1 MNNLNLKLILTKT
14 GFLRKASFFVEQK
27 YMEVI
32 MKEENALVFARFNK
46 LFNNLFSEKSEAFE
60 EILELKSQ
68 ISKLEKS
75 ITLYRKD
82 IAILNDRIK
91 KQEFLGKSKE
101 IQKESVKIV
110 SNKAKRSADN
120 LEIKKTIT
128 ELIQEIDACIALLNE
143 E

>member
-1 MNNLNLKLILTKT
+1 MIKN
-14 GFLRKASFFVEQK
+14 VEQK

-91 KQEFLGKSKE
+91 KQEILGKSKE

-110 SNKAKRSADN
+110 ANKAKRSADN

>member
-1 MNNLNLKLILTKT
+1 MIKNI
-14 GFLRKASFFVEQK
+14 EQK

-32 MKEENALVFARFNK
+32 MKEENALACARFNK
-46 LFNNLFSEKSEAFE
+46 LLNNLFSEKSEAFE
-60 EILELKSQ
+60 EILSLKSQ
-68 ISKLEKS
+68 VNILEKS
-75 ITLYRKD
+75 ISDYKKE
-82 IAILNDRIK
+82 IAILNIRLK

-110 SNKAKRSADN
+110 ANKVKKSADN

>member
-1 MNNLNLKLILTKT
+1 MIKNI
-14 GFLRKASFFVEQK
+14 EQK

-32 MKEENALVFARFNK
+32 MKEENALAFARFNK
-46 LFNNLFSEKSEAFE
+46 LLNNLFSEKSEALE
-60 EILELKSQ
+60 EILALKWQ
-68 ISKLEKS
+68 VKILEKS
-75 ITLYRKD
+75 VSEYRKD
-82 IAILNDRIK
+82 IAILNDRLK

-110 SNKAKRSADN
+110 GNKVKKSADN

-128 ELIQEIDACIALLNE
+128 ELIQEIDACIAFLNE

>member
-1 MNNLNLKLILTKT
+1 MSKT
-14 GFLRKASFFVEQK
+14 VEQK

-46 LFNNLFSEKSEAFE
+46 LFNNLFSEKSEAQE
-60 EILELKSQ
+60 QILVLKSQ
-68 ISKLEKS
+68 VNILEKS
-75 ITLYRKD
+75 ISAHIKE
-82 IAILNDRIK
+82 IAILNERLK
-91 KQEFLGKSKE
+91 KQEFLEKSKE

-110 SNKAKRSADN
+110 ANKVKKSTDKV
-120 LEIKKTIT
+120 EIKKTIT

>member
-1 MNNLNLKLILTKT
+1 MIKNI
-14 GFLRKASFFVEQK
+14 EQK

-32 MKEENALVFARFNK
+32 MKEENALAFARFNK
-46 LFNNLFSEKSEAFE
+46 LLNNLFSEKSEAFE
-60 EILELKSQ
+60 EIWALKSQ
-68 ISKLEKS
+68 VNILEKS
-75 ITLYRKD
+75 IAEYKKD
-82 IAILNDRIK
+82 IVILNERLK
-91 KQEFLGKSKE
+91 KQEFLEKSKE

-110 SNKAKRSADN
+110 ANKVKKSADN

>member
-1 MNNLNLKLILTKT
+1 MSKT
-14 GFLRKASFFVEQK
+14 VEQK

-46 LFNNLFSEKSEAFE
+46 LVNNLFSEKAEAQE
-60 EILELKSQ
+60 EILALKSQ
-68 ISKLEKS
+68 IKKLENRISEHK
-75 ITLYRKD
+75 KE
-82 IAILNDRIK
+82 IAILNEKLK
-91 KQEFLGKSKE
+91 KQDFLEKSKE

-110 SNKAKRSADN
+110 ANKAKKSTDSV
-120 LEIKKTIT
+120 EIKKTIT

>member
-1 MNNLNLKLILTKT
+1 MIKNI
-14 GFLRKASFFVEQK
+14 EQI

-32 MKEENALVFARFNK
+32 MKEENALAFARFNK
-46 LFNNLFSEKSEAFE
+46 LLNNLFSEKSEALE
-60 EILELKSQ
+60 EILALKWQ
-68 ISKLEKS
+68 VNILEKS
-75 ITLYRKD
+75 ISEYRKD
-82 IAILNDRIK
+82 IAILNDRLK

-110 SNKAKRSADN
+110 ANKVKKSADN

>member
-1 MNNLNLKLILTKT
+1 MIKNI
-14 GFLRKASFFVEQK
+14 EQK

-32 MKEENALVFARFNK
+32 MKEENALAFARFNK
-46 LFNNLFSEKSEAFE
+46 LLNNLFSEKSEALE
-60 EILELKSQ
+60 EILALKWQ
-68 ISKLEKS
+68 VNILEKS
-75 ITLYRKD
+75 ISEYRKD
-82 IAILNDRIK
+82 IAILNDRLK

-110 SNKAKRSADN
+110 ANKVKKSADN

>member
-1 MNNLNLKLILTKT
+1 MIKNI
-14 GFLRKASFFVEQK
+14 EQK

-32 MKEENALVFARFNK
+32 MKEENALAFARFNK
-46 LFNNLFSEKSEAFE
+46 LLNNLFSEKSEALE
-60 EILELKSQ
+60 EILALKWQ
-68 ISKLEKS
+68 VNILEKS
-75 ITLYRKD
+75 ISEYRKD
-82 IAILNDRIK
+82 IAILNDRLK

-110 SNKAKRSADN
+110 VNKVKKSADN

-128 ELIQEIDACIALLNE
+128 ELIQEIDGCIALLNE

>member
-1 MNNLNLKLILTKT
+1 MIKNI
-14 GFLRKASFFVEQK
+14 EQK

-32 MKEENALVFARFNK
+32 MKEENALAFARFNK
-46 LFNNLFSEKSEAFE
+46 LLNNLFSEKSEAFE
-60 EILELKSQ
+60 EILALKSQ
-68 ISKLEKS
+68 VNILEKS
-75 ITLYRKD
+75 ISDYKKE
-82 IAILNDRIK
+82 IAILNIRLK

-110 SNKAKRSADN
+110 ANKVKKSADN

>member
-1 MNNLNLKLILTKT
+1 MSKT
-14 GFLRKASFFVEQK
+14 VEQK

-46 LFNNLFSEKSEAFE
+46 LVNNLFSEKSEAQE
-60 EILELKSQ
+60 EILASKSQ
-68 ISKLEKS
+68 ISLLEKS
-75 ITLYRKD
+75 IAEHKKE
-82 IAILNDRIK
+82 IAILNERLK
-91 KQEFLGKSKE
+91 KQEFLEKSKE

-110 SNKAKRSADN
+110 ANKAKKSADN
-120 LEIKKTIT
+120 VEIKKTIT

>member
-1 MNNLNLKLILTKT
+1 MIKN
-14 GFLRKASFFVEQK
+14 VEQK

-75 ITLYRKD
+75 ITSYRKD
-82 IAILNDRIK
+82 IAILNDRLK

-110 SNKAKRSADN
+110 VNKVKKSADN

>member
-1 MNNLNLKLILTKT
+1 MIKNI
-14 GFLRKASFFVEQK
+14 EQK

-32 MKEENALVFARFNK
+32 MKEENALAFARFNK
-46 LFNNLFSEKSEAFE
+46 LLNNLFSEKSEALE
-60 EILELKSQ
+60 EILALKWQ
-68 ISKLEKS
+68 VKILEKS
-75 ITLYRKD
+75 VSEYRKD
-82 IAILNDRIK
+82 IAILNDRLK

-110 SNKAKRSADN
+110 VNKVKKSADN

-128 ELIQEIDACIALLNE
+128 ELIQEIDACIAFLNE

>member
-1 MNNLNLKLILTKT
+1 MIKN
-14 GFLRKASFFVEQK
+14 VEQK

-110 SNKAKRSADN
+110 VNKAKRSADN

>member
-1 MNNLNLKLILTKT
+1 
-14 GFLRKASFFVEQK
+14 
-27 YMEVI
+27 
-32 MKEENALVFARFNK
+32 
-46 LFNNLFSEKSEAFE
+46 
-60 EILELKSQ
+60 
-68 ISKLEKS
+68 LEKS
-75 ITLYRKD
+75 ISEYRKD
-82 IAILNDRIK
+82 IAILNDRLK

-110 SNKAKRSADN
+110 ANKVKKSADN

>member
-1 MNNLNLKLILTKT
+1 MIKNI
-14 GFLRKASFFVEQK
+14 EQK

-32 MKEENALVFARFNK
+32 MKEENALAFARFNK
-46 LFNNLFSEKSEAFE
+46 LLNNLFSEKSEAFE
-60 EILELKSQ
+60 EILALKSEVNL
-68 ISKLEKS
+68 LEKS
-75 ITLYRKD
+75 IAEYKKD
-82 IAILNDRIK
+82 IAILNERLK
-91 KQEFLGKSKE
+91 KQEILGKSKE

-110 SNKAKRSADN
+110 SNKVKKSADN

>member
-1 MNNLNLKLILTKT
+1 MT
-14 GFLRKASFFVEQK
+14 VEQK

-32 MKEENALVFARFNK
+32 VKDENALAFARFNK
-46 LFNNLFSEKSEAFE
+46 LLNNLFSEKSEALE
-60 EILELKSQ
+60 EILALKWQ
-68 ISKLEKS
+68 VNILEKS
-75 ITLYRKD
+75 ISEYRKD
-82 IAILNDRIK
+82 IAILNDRLK

-110 SNKAKRSADN
+110 ANKVKKSADN

>member
-1 MNNLNLKLILTKT
+1 MIKN
-14 GFLRKASFFVEQK
+14 VEQK

-110 SNKAKRSADN
+110 ANKAKRSADN

>member
-1 MNNLNLKLILTKT
+1 MIKNI
-14 GFLRKASFFVEQK
+14 EQK

-32 MKEENALVFARFNK
+32 MKEENALAFARFNK
-46 LFNNLFSEKSEAFE
+46 LLNNLFSEKSEAFE
-60 EILELKSQ
+60 EILSLKSQ
-68 ISKLEKS
+68 VNILEKS
-75 ITLYRKD
+75 ISDYKKE
-82 IAILNDRIK
+82 IAILNIRLK

-110 SNKAKRSADN
+110 ANKVKKSADN

>member
-1 MNNLNLKLILTKT
+1 MSKT
-14 GFLRKASFFVEQK
+14 VEQK

-46 LFNNLFSEKSEAFE
+46 LVNNLFSEKSETQE
-60 EILELKSQ
+60 EILALKSQ
-68 ISKLEKS
+68 VKLLEKS
-75 ITLYRKD
+75 ISEHKKE
-82 IAILNDRIK
+82 IAILNERLK
-91 KQEFLGKSKE
+91 KQEFLEKSKE

-110 SNKAKRSADN
+110 ANKAKKSTDKI
-120 LEIKKTIT
+120 EIKKTIT

>member
-1 MNNLNLKLILTKT
+1 MTKNI
-14 GFLRKASFFVEQK
+14 EQK

-46 LFNNLFSEKSEAFE
+46 LLNNLFSEKSEALE
-60 EILELKSQ
+60 KILALKSQ
-68 ISKLEKS
+68 VNILEKS
-75 ITLYRKD
+75 ISEYKKE
-82 IAILNDRIK
+82 IAILNDRLK
-91 KQEFLGKSKE
+91 KQEFLEKSKE

-110 SNKAKRSADN
+110 ANKARKSADN

>member
-1 MNNLNLKLILTKT
+1 MIKNI
-14 GFLRKASFFVEQK
+14 EQK

-32 MKEENALVFARFNK
+32 MKEENALAFARFNK
-46 LFNNLFSEKSEAFE
+46 LLNNLFSEKSEAFE
-60 EILELKSQ
+60 EILALKSQ
-68 ISKLEKS
+68 VNILEKS
-75 ITLYRKD
+75 IAEYKKD
-82 IAILNDRIK
+82 IVILNERLK

-110 SNKAKRSADN
+110 ANKVKKSADN